1 MSIDVTIKHL
11 TGTRQGTVETIR
23 GLPLWFGR
31 SEKCQVRFDP
41 DADVDRRVSAVHAEL
56 REGDDGGVSIFDLG
70 SKNGVYL
77 NGTKVEEQA
86 EVPDRA
92 TIQLGNGGPRL
103 QLSFEEGGGIDF
115 KRVRKKTERRLDKNK
130 VESRP
135 LATTDSGFP
144 AFTEADLAST
154 RQRKSWVEEHA
165 PVLGAAVAVIVIL
178 LAMVS
183 YFLR

>member
-1 MSIDVTIKHL
+1 MAIDVTIKHL

-56 REGDDGGVSIFDLG
+56 REGEDGSVSIFDLG
-70 SKNGVYL
+70 SKNGVFV
-77 NGTKVEEQA
+77 NGTQVEEQA
-86 EVPDRA
+86 VVPSRA

-115 KRVRKKTERRLDKNK
+115 SRVRKKTERRLDKSK

-144 AFTEADLAST
+144 AFTEAELASA
-154 RQRKSWVEEHA
+154 RKGKSWVEEHA
-165 PVLGAAVAVIVIL
+165 PVLGAALVMIVIL
-178 LAMVS
+178 LGMVG